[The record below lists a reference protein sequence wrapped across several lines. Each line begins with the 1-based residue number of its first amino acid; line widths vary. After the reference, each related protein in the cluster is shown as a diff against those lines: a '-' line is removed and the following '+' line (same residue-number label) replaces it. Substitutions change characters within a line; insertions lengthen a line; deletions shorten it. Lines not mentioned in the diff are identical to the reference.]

1 MTEYKKSYFHVMPVR
16 QGTYGELSKIQ
27 EELDEALDAETRGQ
41 KLLLMIELSDIIGAV
56 AGVAERHGYSLD
68 DLIQFSEL
76 RRNVFR
82 QEAEEAN
89 AKESDEDMP

>member
-16 QGTYGELSKIQ
+16 RGTYGELSKVQ

-89 AKESDEDMP
+89 AKESDEDLP